1 MCLMCLFSMLLKKS
15 GGKNLMTGTLNHVCD
30 LGFPQR
36 AECFSRKRTE
46 DGCYSLK
53 RLPQKKLNLILAL
66 SVCVRACVWAAGH
79 KDYRAGVYF
88 QMSIL
93 QSHRLFWTS
102 MCAILELKVRP
113 FHLYMCKFFYSH
125 KNNFLQQFSV

>member
-66 SVCVRACVWAAGH
+66 SVCVCVRVGC
-79 KDYRAGVYF
+79 RPQG
-88 QMSIL
+88 L
-93 QSHRLFWTS
+93 QSRGVFSDEHPTIPQAVLDQHVCHTGAQSQAFS
-102 MCAILELKVRP
+102 LVYVQI
-113 FHLYMCKFFYSH
+113 
-125 KNNFLQQFSV
+125 FLLT